1 VRGKS
6 EFSAE
11 RQNLFQGK
19 RKMKFFENCFFR
31 IGLQVFAALV
41 CLTLAAESVQSQER
55 PRKLN
60 PGERASAGARQLD
73 FNSAIQ
79 HIVIILKENRSFD
92 DYFGT
97 YPGASG
103 ATSGAIST
111 GQVLTLSHGADR
123 PARDLAHGWDDFIT
137 SVDNGRMDDFDVP
150 AERPCSVNGDYLCY
164 SQLYQQDLPNYWD
177 YAQNFVLG
185 DETFAAIHAESYPQH
200 IYAVA
205 ASSGGMIS
213 SIQANGVKSTN
224 PGCDADPGVT
234 VEILDPLGN
243 LSNQYPCFDVPT
255 LADTL
260 NSAGVS
266 WKYYTPAESVWNGF
280 ISINHI
286 RHSAQW
292 QTNVVN
298 YWQFLTDVQDG
309 QLPAVSWLAPD
320 DWGSDHP
327 PHGTCYGENW
337 VVDQVNAIMQSPYW
351 SNTAIFV
358 IWDESGGFYDHV
370 PPPDLDEYGLGPRV
384 PFLIISPYARAGYVS
399 HTVYSSSS
407 FLRFVEERF
416 NLPAL
421 GERDADANDMLDS
434 FNFNQSPLSPLVLQD
449 RSCPLL
455 GAASLTFNP
464 QQVGEASP
472 SRTIFLTNYGASTL
486 TISSINTSGPFSQTN
501 NCHGSIAGAGT
512 DGPSDCMITVSFTPE
527 AAGANSGTLT
537 VIDNDA
543 SSPQTASLSGT
554 GTSVILSPPL
564 LSFGTELLGMP
575 GPPQNATL
583 SNTGS
588 TPVTIHNITG
598 TPDYNVSSDCGSS
611 IAANSSCTVSVVFSP
626 ARTGKRYGAITIS
639 TSDAGGP
646 QVLNATG
653 VGTELSISPASLTFG
668 PQAIGTTSAA
678 QGVLVSNEGGQSLT
692 ISSLTLSGSD
702 GDWLALTTSEFAETN
717 DCGSSLPPGGSCTI
731 NVAFSPTGTGAR
743 TATLNINDS
752 FGDSPQQISLT
763 GTGSSALLN
772 ARPFVHPLA
781 PPSAAPGSGSLR
793 LSVYGTGFVKG
804 ATANWNGSPL
814 ATTYSSSHEL
824 KAKVQAKLLAEAGT
838 AELTVVNPGPGGGT
852 SNAALFS
859 ITTAVTVPA
868 FNRTDIPVGTSP
880 QALAAADLNG
890 DGIPDLAVANSGSNT
905 VSILLGNGDG
915 TFTLKS
921 TISPGNGPAS
931 LAVGDFNGDGAA
943 DIAVGNVADST
954 VQVLLGNGDG
964 TFSVLASNVGTV
976 SPVSIAAGDFNQ
988 DGNLDVAAASDL
1000 EPTVSVLL
1008 GHGDGTLTATSTPRG
1023 IKSPPLGL
1031 VLGDFNQD
1039 GLLDIAAVNTALGTL
1054 SDMLGNGDGTFTDTS
1069 PPPTGRTP
1077 VSLAVGDF
1085 NGDGKL
1091 DAMVANQMDNTVS
1104 VFIGLGD
1111 GGFQSQKTY
1120 AVGAQPE
1127 GLAVGDFNGDG
1138 KLDAVVANEGANSV
1152 SILPGN
1158 GDGTFGSQLDYPT
1171 GKGPVAVVAADFNGD
1186 GILDLAVAANSGN
1199 TVSVLLGTLSAP
1211 QTRASPMN

>member
-1 VRGKS
+1 MKS
-6 EFSAE
+6 
-11 RQNLFQGK
+11 
-19 RKMKFFENCFFR
+19 FESSFLR
-31 IGLQVFAALV
+31 VGPGVFAVLV
-41 CLTLAAESVQSQER
+41 CLTLASESSRSQER
-55 PRKLN
+55 PGKLN
-60 PGERASAGARQLD
+60 PGERASAGATQLD

-79 HIVIILKENRSFD
+79 HIVFIIKENRSFD
-92 DYFGT
+92 NYFGT

-103 ATSGAIST
+103 ATSGPIST
-111 GQVLTLSHGADR
+111 GQVLPLSHGADR

-150 AERPCSVNGDYLCY
+150 AEKPCSVNGDYLCY
-164 SQLYQQDLPNYWD
+164 SQLYQQDLPNYWG

-213 SIQANGVKSTN
+213 SLQANGVKSTN

-260 NSAGVS
+260 NSAGIS

-286 RHSAQW
+286 RHSTQW
-292 QTNVVN
+292 ETNVVP
-298 YWQFLTDVQDG
+298 YQQFLIDVQGG
-309 QLPAVSWLAPD
+309 QLPTVSWLAPD
-320 DWGSDHP
+320 DWDSDHP
-327 PHGTCYGENW
+327 THGTCYGENW

-351 SNTAIFV
+351 PNTAIFV

-384 PFLIISPYARAGYVS
+384 PFLIISAYALAGHVS
-399 HTVYSSSS
+399 HTVYSASS
-407 FLRFVEERF
+407 FLKFVEERF
-416 NLPAL
+416 NLPTL

-434 FNFNQSPLSPLVLQD
+434 FNFDQTPLPPLVLHD

-455 GAASLTFNP
+455 GATSLTFTP

-472 SRTIFLTNYGASTL
+472 SRTVFLTNYRASTL
-486 TISSINTSGPFSQTN
+486 AISGIRTSGPFSQTN
-501 NCHGSIAGAGT
+501 NCRGSVAGLGP
-512 DGPSDCMITVSFTPE
+512 DGPSDCIITVTFTPG

-537 VIDNDA
+537 VTDSDP
-543 SSPQTASLSGT
+543 SSPQIASLSGT
-554 GTSVILSPPL
+554 GTNVILSPAL

-575 GPPQNATL
+575 GPPQNTTL

-588 TPVTIHNITG
+588 TPVILNAITG
-598 TPDYNVSSDCGSS
+598 TPDYNVSSNCGGS
-611 IAANSSCTVSVVFSP
+611 IPANGTCTVSVVFSP
-626 ARTGKRYGAITIS
+626 ANTGKRYGAITIS
-639 TSDAGGP
+639 TSDAGSP

-668 PQAIGTTSAA
+668 SQPIGTTSAA
-678 QGVLVSNEGGQSLT
+678 QSVVVSNEGGQSLA
-692 ISSLTLSGSD
+692 ISSLTLSGSN
-702 GDWLALTTSEFAETN
+702 GDWFGLTTSEFVETN
-717 DCGSSLPPGGSCTI
+717 NCGSSVPPGGSCTI
-731 NVAFSPTGTGAR
+731 SVTFSPAGTGTR

-763 GTGSSALLN
+763 GTGSPALLN
-772 ARPFVHPLA
+772 AKPFVHPLA
-781 PPSAAPGSGSLR
+781 PPSAAPGSKALSLF
-793 LSVYGTGFVKG
+793 VYGTGFVKG
-804 ATANWNGSPL
+804 ATANWSGSPL

-824 KAKVQAKLLAEAGT
+824 KAKVPAKFLAKAGT
-838 AELTVVNPGPGGGT
+838 AGLTVVNPGPGGGT
-852 SNAALFS
+852 SNAVLFS
-859 ITTAVTVPA
+859 ITNPVSVPA
-868 FNRTDIPVGTSP
+868 FNRTDVPVGTSP
-880 QALAAADLNG
+880 QAVAAADLNG

-921 TISPGNGPAS
+921 TLSPGNGPGS
-931 LAVGDFNGDGAA
+931 LAVGDFNNDGTV
-943 DIAVGNVADST
+943 DIAVGNVVDST

-964 TFSVLASNVGTV
+964 TFRAVASNVGTV
-976 SPVSIAAGDFNQ
+976 SPVSISVGDFNQ
-988 DGNLDVAAASDL
+988 DGNLDVAAANYL

-1023 IKSPPLGL
+1023 LKSPPLGL
-1031 VLGDFNQD
+1031 VLGDFNRD

-1054 SDMLGNGDGTFTDTS
+1054 SVMLGNGDGTFTDTN
-1069 PPPTGRTP
+1069 PPPTGRNP

-1091 DAMVANQMDNTVS
+1091 DVIVANQMDNTVS

-1111 GGFQSQKTY
+1111 GGFQSQRTY

-1138 KLDAVVANEGANSV
+1138 KLDAVVANQGANTV

-1158 GDGTFGSQLDYPT
+1158 GDGTFASQLDYAT
-1171 GKGPVAVVAADFNGD
+1171 GTGPVAAAAADFNGD
-1186 GILDLAVAANSGN
+1186 GILDLAVAASSGN
-1199 TVSVLLGTLSAP
+1199 TVSVLLGTLPGPQVAP
-1211 QTRASPMN
+1211 VVASGTASRLKSQQATGRAQ